1 MAVPTRNRA
10 EAKRLQLTLGFFSSI
25 RGEATRNCFF
35 GILFLFFSLSSCRVA
50 TMIDEWNGRHF

>member
-35 GILFLFFSLSSCRVA
+35 LDSLFIFLVIILSCCYHDR
-50 TMIDEWNGRHF
+50 